1 MKDGAIQPSRLDEVC
16 EIAHRDDESERLVA
30 ARARKRAALLAST
43 ERELEKA
50 RASVEAGRLR
60 DSGKI
65 GLRAARVLNCHKMAR
80 HFELQLELE
89 LELGEASPSR
99 AKKRQSRP
107 KPYSTGSA

>member
-60 DSGKI
+60 DPGKI
-65 GLRAARVLNCHKMAR
+65 GPRAGRVLNRHKRSGRLSPTSSSRTRAAAR
-80 HFELQLELE
+80 W
-89 LELGEASPSR
+89 GA
-99 AKKRQSRP
+99 RP
-107 KPYSTGSA
+107 TTTVVRS